1 MLNVYIFK
9 EKKLITLKLCI
20 YVNFFFS
27 LGSCFHKYT
36 EIPRDRGNYL
46 GVTLFQVSLKGV
58 TKSFKN
64 LLLILGLRSPQNLS
78 KQNSLQIAVSN

>member
-1 MLNVYIFK
+1 MYIFLK
-9 EKKLITLKLCI
+9 KKKLITLKLCI

-36 EIPRDRGNYL
+36 EIPRDRGNL